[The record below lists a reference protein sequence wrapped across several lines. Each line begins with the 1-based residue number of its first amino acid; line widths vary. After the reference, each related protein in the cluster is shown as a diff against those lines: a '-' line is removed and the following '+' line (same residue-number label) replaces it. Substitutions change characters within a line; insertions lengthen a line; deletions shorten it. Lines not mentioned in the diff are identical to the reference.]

1 MNFTKVQGAG
11 NDFVLVEASEVV
23 LEWPQLAVAMCDR
36 HYGIGADGLL
46 VLLPSSQADFR
57 MRMFNPD
64 GSEAEAC
71 GNGLRCLVG
80 YIVDRELTGDRA
92 GGISIE
98 TMAGI
103 RQVRIFRSKGR
114 LVKIQVGM
122 GRPQF
127 AAEDIPVA
135 IEPEGE
141 ELVDIKLLSYPIS
154 VGNRELFLHPVSMGN
169 PHAVYF
175 WQHPVSEFP
184 LSRLGPE
191 VERHKMFPDRT
202 NFEVAHVVSR
212 QQIEARVWERGAGE
226 TLACGSGACAVA
238 VAARLL
244 DYVDNKVEIKL
255 PGGILEVEWDKV
267 GEVLLSGPADIVFS
281 GEWSR

>member
-154 VGNRELFLHPVSMGN
+154 VGN
-169 PHAVYF
+169 
-175 WQHPVSEFP
+175 
-184 LSRLGPE
+184 
-191 VERHKMFPDRT
+191 
-202 NFEVAHVVSR
+202 
-212 QQIEARVWERGAGE
+212 
-226 TLACGSGACAVA
+226 
-238 VAARLL
+238 
-244 DYVDNKVEIKL
+244 
-255 PGGILEVEWDKV
+255 
-267 GEVLLSGPADIVFS
+267 
-281 GEWSR
+281 